1 MWKREGD
8 SYVFQYAWEG
18 YLTDKPTFATNTDGT
33 VVLAGVKNR
42 VAQIWK
48 LLPESPQLL
57 SSFRGYYPIKFTKDG
72 RFLLTEQ
79 KNNLQI
85 VNWSTGIP
93 FEHPIIHYVMS
104 LNEYGSKLVTYD
116 ERGQHKIWDITSIL
130 ASLPNP
136 VNPHGKKL
144 VTLGQV
150 KRNQLLQNYPN
161 PFNPETWIPFR
172 LADKSDVT
180 IEIFNST
187 GDMIRALS
195 IGTLQAGNYTTRS
208 KAVYWDGQN
217 GEGEPVSSGLYFYT
231 ITAGDFSATRKMLIL
246 K

>member
-8 SYVFQYAWEG
+8 RYVFQYVWEG
-18 YLTDKPTFATNTDGT
+18 YLTDKPTFATNTDRT
-33 VVLAGVKNR
+33 VVLAGRKNKE
-42 VAQIWK
+42 AQIWK

-57 SSFRGYYPIKFTKDG
+57 NSFSGYYPIKFTKDG
-72 RFLLTEQ
+72 RYLLTEQ
-79 KNNLQI
+79 DNTLQI
-85 VNWSTGIP
+85 IDWSTGLPI
-93 FEHPIIHYVMS
+93 EHPTIDRVMS
-104 LNEYGSKLVTYD
+104 LNEHGTKLVSYD
-116 ERGQHKIWDITSIL
+116 IYGQHKIRDITSIL
-130 ASLPNP
+130 VSLPNP
-136 VNPHGKKL
+136 VDPHNKKR

-187 GDMIRALS
+187 GEMIRALS
-195 IGTLQAGNYTTRS
+195 IGTLEAENYTTRS

-217 GEGEPVSSGLYFYT
+217 DEGEHVTSGLYFYT
-231 ITAGDFSATRKMLIL
+231 LTAGDFSATRKMLIL